1 MRRLK
6 SSKAGSTS
14 QAEISQIE
22 TALWLQKDRQ
32 RAEKYS
38 MTSLAR
44 YHGRSPRYI
53 LNTEDESL
61 VRVAGP
67 KQVPWE
73 EGTEIKNVSLTGLA
87 FTAPDDLCPL
97 LGEVV
102 KIQFTPPGSRQ
113 MACYG
118 IVTRLENISD
128 SRMLVGIHF
137 YKLEMQQ
144 RIVLAQGLARK
155 FKESQER
162 GQIDDMLNRPRSS
175 VSFANLPQLVLMGLL
190 ATLWC
195 ATVWA
200 LLRFEYSG
208 LYKMLLSLFS

>member
-1 MRRLK
+1 
-6 SSKAGSTS
+6 
-14 QAEISQIE
+14 
-22 TALWLQKDRQ
+22 
-32 RAEKYS
+32 

-53 LNTEDESL
+53 LNTEDDSL

-128 SRMLVGIHF
+128 SRMLVGVHF

-162 GQIDDMLNRPRSS
+162 GQIDDMLNHPRNS

-195 ATVWA
+195 ATIWA

-208 LYKMLLSLFS
+208 LYKMLLSVLS

>member
-1 MRRLK
+1 
-6 SSKAGSTS
+6 
-14 QAEISQIE
+14 
-22 TALWLQKDRQ
+22 
-32 RAEKYS
+32 

-53 LNTEDESL
+53 LNTEDDFL

-67 KQVPWE
+67 KQIPWE

-102 KIQFTPPGSRQ
+102 KIQFTPPGASQ

-118 IVTRLENISD
+118 IVTRLDSD
-128 SRMLVGIHF
+128 SDSQTLVAIHF
-137 YKLEMQQ
+137 YKMEMSQ

-155 FKESQER
+155 IRESSGKNNMDEITSSSSSEITLNHAP
-162 GQIDDMLNRPRSS
+162 QI
-175 VSFANLPQLVLMGLL
+175 FLMTSIAL
-190 ATLWC
+190 LWC
-195 ATVWA
+195 GVIWN
-200 LLRFEYSG
+200 LLHFGYDG
-208 LYKMLLSLFS
+208 LYKVLLGYMP

>member
-1 MRRLK
+1 
-6 SSKAGSTS
+6 
-14 QAEISQIE
+14 
-22 TALWLQKDRQ
+22 
-32 RAEKYS
+32 

-53 LNTEDESL
+53 LNTEDDCL

-118 IVTRLENISD
+118 IVTRLD
-128 SRMLVGIHF
+128 SIAESRTLVAIHF
-137 YKLEMQQ
+137 YKLEMPQ
-144 RIVLAQGLARK
+144 RIALAQGLARK
-155 FKESQER
+155 IKEAQDR
-162 GQIDDMLNRPRSS
+162 GRIDDLLNRPSNSINLSS
-175 VSFANLPQLVLMGLL
+175 IPQLLMMILVGV
-190 ATLWC
+190 LWC
-195 ATVWA
+195 TTIWA
-200 LLRFEYSG
+200 LLRFEYAG
-208 LYKMLLSLFS
+208 LYKILLNLI